1 MFLDENNK
9 KIVPSNIKSD
19 FTHRSLD
26 YWIIGLLDYWIIG
39 SLDYWIMD
47 DGQRVKRGGVTL
59 CTDNFNADLVETLRD
74 MLHQNFGMITSIHKK
89 KTTTEIFTI
98 EFI

>member
-19 FTHRSLD
+19 FTHRSLA
-26 YWIIGLLDYWIIG
+26 
-39 SLDYWIMD
+39 YWIMD
-47 DGQRVKRGGVTL
+47 DGQRVKRGLQAGVTL

-89 KTTTEIFTI
+89 KNNYGDIYHRVYIKKE
-98 EFI
+98 

>member
-19 FTHRSLD
+19 FTHRSLA
-26 YWIIGLLDYWIIG
+26 YWIIGL
-39 SLDYWIMD
+39 LDYWIMD

>member
-1 MFLDENNK
+1 
-9 KIVPSNIKSD
+9 
-19 FTHRSLD
+19 
-26 YWIIGLLDYWIIG
+26 
-39 SLDYWIMD
+39 MD

-89 KTTTEIFTI
+89 KNNYGDIYHRVYIKKE
-98 EFI
+98 

>member
-1 MFLDENNK
+1 
-9 KIVPSNIKSD
+9 
-19 FTHRSLD
+19 
-26 YWIIGLLDYWIIG
+26 
-39 SLDYWIMD
+39 MD
-47 DGQRVKRGGVTL
+47 DGQRVKRGLQAGVTL